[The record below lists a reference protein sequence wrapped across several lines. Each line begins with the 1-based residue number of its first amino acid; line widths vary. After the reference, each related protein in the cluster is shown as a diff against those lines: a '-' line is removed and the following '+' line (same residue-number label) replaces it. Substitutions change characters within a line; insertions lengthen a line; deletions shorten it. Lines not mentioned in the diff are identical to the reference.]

1 MPTEWLNELESI
13 RMLEY
18 YAVVKSI
25 ETVLYK
31 VLWSDFQDMLLNG
44 KKKKTIICHL
54 LSKRK
59 GSKKKKCA
67 YFCKEKHGKNKPGT
81 SETV

>member
-31 VLWSDFQDMLLNG
+31 VLWSDFQDTLLNG
-44 KKKKTIICHL
+44 KKKDYNMP
-54 LSKRK
+54 S
-59 GSKKKKCA
+59 
-67 YFCKEKHGKNKPGT
+67 
-81 SETV
+81 SE